1 MKKSIMLFL
10 IFAISV
16 GLCAQSAKQEALQ
29 SLDQAKN
36 LINQNNLLKA
46 QDELNYAQS
55 KLGELLSA
63 ELLKFIPDAP
73 TGFVLEDRQAAN
85 LGQAGAIIGSA
96 NAISANGMYTK
107 GDADFDLSITVG
119 GLVGQSGGLA
129 GLAALFGG
137 MSTSN
142 TRNTRIKGYNAT
154 VEYDGSE
161 LSGTLTIKVGEKI
174 TVIVQ
179 GDDIE
184 NTDMLNT
191 LAETIDLA
199 GLEKAF

>member
-1 MKKSIMLFL
+1 
-10 IFAISV
+10 
-16 GLCAQSAKQEALQ
+16 
-29 SLDQAKN
+29 
-36 LINQNNLLKA
+36 
-46 QDELNYAQS
+46 
-55 KLGELLSA
+55 
-63 ELLKFIPDAP
+63 
-73 TGFVLEDRQAAN
+73 
-85 LGQAGAIIGSA
+85 
-96 NAISANGMYTK
+96 
-107 GDADFDLSITVG
+107 
-119 GLVGQSGGLA
+119 VGQSGGLA